1 VKVHTNEEGKVQK
14 VEKVEKV
21 ENGENGEKVEKGVG
35 KEEVGREGKRTEK
48 EKVKEEVKRM
58 IDEAGK
64 NRKFG
69 VTCQICKVG
78 LQKFLYL
85 YTDIYKLEISVCFSD
100 PINHPITD
108 LPQILIG
115 ELGRTIRL
123 FLPWLS
129 GSTYIEKNS

>member
-1 VKVHTNEEGKVQK
+1 MKVHTNEEGNVQ
-14 VEKVEKV
+14 KV
-21 ENGENGEKVEKGVG
+21 ENGEKMEKGVG

-78 LQKFLYL
+78 LQLYL
-85 YTDIYKLEISVCFSD
+85 YTDI
-100 PINHPITD
+100 
-108 LPQILIG
+108 
-115 ELGRTIRL
+115 
-123 FLPWLS
+123 
-129 GSTYIEKNS
+129 